1 MDERGIIREM
11 YLKYWRYMIAKDAD
25 GLRSLMAKDYYLM
38 HMTGVK
44 QPAEVFLKGL
54 LDGTFNY
61 YSAGHDDIEV
71 EIDGNRATMIGR
83 SRVSAAVY
91 GGRRST
97 WRLQGYFTLRRE
109 QGVWRFTS
117 SRASTY

>member
-61 YSAGHDDIEV
+61 YSAEHDDIEV

-91 GGRRST
+91 GGRKST
-97 WRLQGYFTLRRE
+97 WRLQGYFT
-109 QGVWRFTS
+109 
-117 SRASTY
+117 